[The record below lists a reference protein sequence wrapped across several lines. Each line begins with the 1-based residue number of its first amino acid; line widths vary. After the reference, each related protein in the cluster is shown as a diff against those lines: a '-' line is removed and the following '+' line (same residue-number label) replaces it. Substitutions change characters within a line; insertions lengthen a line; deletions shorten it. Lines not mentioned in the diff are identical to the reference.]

1 VAKPLVR
8 DLLHADRI
16 FRMMDAGLTFKEAVD
31 VDDDSAVVLIEA
43 WDIAMEHSCPE
54 CDAEAHGK

>member
-1 VAKPLVR
+1 MPRPQVR

-31 VDDDSAVVLIEA
+31 VDDASAEVLIEA
-43 WDIAMEHSCPE
+43 WDIATECVCPDCE
-54 CDAEAHGK
+54 KMREGK